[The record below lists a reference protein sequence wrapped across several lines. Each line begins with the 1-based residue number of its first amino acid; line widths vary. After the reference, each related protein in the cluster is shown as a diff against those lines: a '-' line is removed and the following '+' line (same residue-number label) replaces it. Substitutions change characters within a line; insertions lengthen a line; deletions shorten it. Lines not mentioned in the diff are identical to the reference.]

1 VRKRP
6 AYRGGRTIRLA
17 GKSRDRGPHVP
28 GGTLLSEIISSSF
41 RQILFFPVWDR
52 LSKKNKAII
61 QPEFPRVK
69 NALKSIPRLL
79 ECGASAPRIV
89 RKLRALPLPAFARG
103 APWASEDRGQ
113 GTKTKAPRPPSSP
126 RTRRSAG
133 PAPFGV
139 RRLGA
144 ADSAQAA
151 RIAPAG
157 VRAGQQPGQA
167 LPAAPHR
174 GGGASPAMRLTRPI
188 SIKSSCPREGWP
200 GHEFHEFTN
209 AHSQAPTILIT
220 NAHCRGEAFRKR
232 ILSRR
237 RDRPTCK
244 RCLTHGLLGMPRPR
258 WRGSNPVRGA
268 GSISDF
274 WIT

>member
-1 VRKRP
+1 MRKRP

-113 GTKTKAPRPPSSP
+113 GTKTKAPKPPSFP
-126 RTRRSAG
+126 KTRRSAG

-144 ADSAQAA
+144 APLSSGTGSWT
-151 RIAPAG
+151 RIQELGQDRLCLFGVRHLGAAPAP
-157 VRAGQQPGQA
+157 PGETPSWLA
-167 LPAAPHR
+167 R
-174 GGGASPAMRLTRPI
+174 S
-188 SIKSSCPREGWP
+188 
-200 GHEFHEFTN
+200 
-209 AHSQAPTILIT
+209 
-220 NAHCRGEAFRKR
+220 
-232 ILSRR
+232 
-237 RDRPTCK
+237 
-244 RCLTHGLLGMPRPR
+244 
-258 WRGSNPVRGA
+258 
-268 GSISDF
+268 
-274 WIT
+274 